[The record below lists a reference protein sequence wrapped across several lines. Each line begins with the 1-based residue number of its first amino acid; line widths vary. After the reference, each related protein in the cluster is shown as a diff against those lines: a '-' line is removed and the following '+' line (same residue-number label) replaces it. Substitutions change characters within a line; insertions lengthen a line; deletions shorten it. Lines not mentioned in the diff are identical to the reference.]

1 MRVSTKKIVS
11 TFASVLAILLFAS
24 CENEVKICANDS
36 GISFN
41 YKINS
46 SETFLNF
53 FSAISNSDEPNTILD
68 AEIIS
73 NLFTQANFEDINAE
87 SDGKNLFVGGKLSQN
102 AQDPF
107 SISGMISLA
116 QKRLSISLNKT
127 NLLEF
132 YNNLPEDLQTSLD
145 LFMSPT
151 FTGEEMT
158 NEEYIELVSEVYGQ
172 ELADELSAATLKIIV
187 ESQSGTKKNYS
198 VKIIDILNIKSEL
211 IFSA

>member
-1 MRVSTKKIVS
+1 MRVSAKKIFS
-11 TFASVLAILLFAS
+11 TFALVFAVLIFAS
-24 CENEVKICANDS
+24 CENELKICVNDS
-36 GISFN
+36 GIRFN

-46 SETFLNF
+46 SEAFLNF
-53 FSAISNSDEPNTILD
+53 FSALSNSDEPNTIFD

-73 NLFTQANFEDINAE
+73 NLFTQANFENINAE
-87 SDGKNLFVGGKLSQN
+87 SDGINLFVRGKLSQN

-107 SISGMISLA
+107 SKSGMISLA
-116 QKRLSISLNKT
+116 QKKLSISLNKT

-145 LFMSPT
+145 LFMSPS

-172 ELADELSAATLKIIV
+172 ELADELSAATLKIAV

-198 VKIIDILNIKSEL
+198 VKLVDILNIKNEL

>member
-1 MRVSTKKIVS
+1 MRVSAKKIFS
-11 TFASVLAILLFAS
+11 TFALVFAILIFAS
-24 CENEVKICANDS
+24 CENELKICKNDS
-36 GISFN
+36 GINFN

-46 SETFLNF
+46 SEAFLNF
-53 FSAISNSDEPNTILD
+53 FSALSNSDEPNTIFD

-73 NLFTQANFEDINAE
+73 NLFTQANFENINAE
-87 SDGKNLFVGGKLSQN
+87 SDGKNLLVSGKLSQN

-107 SISGMISLA
+107 SKSGMISLA
-116 QKRLSISLNKT
+116 QKKLSISLNKT

-145 LFMSPT
+145 LFMSPS

-172 ELADELSAATLKIIV
+172 ELADELSAATLKITV

-198 VKIIDILNIKSEL
+198 VKLVDILNIKNEL